1 MTTKTPISTTIAQ
14 KVKIKETRGAV
25 YNVTLSPND
34 KIALISNL
42 HTMLAAGIPILETVD
57 SLLEDAKG
65 GMKKLLQVMRQDLG
79 QGQHMYVTFAKFPKI
94 FDKVTVSIIK
104 SSEES
109 GTLDTALD
117 DMNHNIRKEIEFND
131 RIRSALIYPFFILI
145 VFILVLVMILVV
157 VIPKIATVFATLPVV
172 LPLPTK
178 ILIFLSNTLL
188 TYTLQIAIV
197 TVIIVAFF
205 FYLYKNYKN
214 MFVQALTSL
223 PLISLL
229 AQQIDLTRFTRSMY
243 LLLSAGL
250 PITVALEL
258 TQDVVIKKNIS
269 NAIKHAKNNVFNG
282 KKLSEGFRD
291 SKGIIPPIMI
301 KIIEAGERS
310 GTLDK
315 ALLNVSEYLDYQVS
329 NTLKTLTALIEPIM
343 LVGVGILV
351 GGMMMSIIAP
361 IYQLIGQVGPGK

>member
-1 MTTKTPISTTIAQ
+1 MATKP
-14 KVKIKETRGAV
+14 KEIIF
-25 YNVTLSPND
+25 NSTLSSSD

-42 HTMLAAGIPILETVD
+42 HTMLASGIPILETVE

-65 GMKKLLQVMRQDLG
+65 SQKKLLQAMRQDLG
-79 QGQHMYVTFAKFPKI
+79 QGQHLYVTFAKFPKI

-104 SSEES
+104 AAEES
-109 GTLDTALD
+109 GTLDTALED
-117 DMNHNIRKEIEFND
+117 LKTNIKREIEFND
-131 RIRSALIYPFFILI
+131 KIRSALIYP
-145 VFILVLVMILVV
+145 VFILGVFVLVLVVILVV
-157 VIPKIATVFATLPVV
+157 VIPKIATVFKQLNVT

-178 ILIFLSNTLL
+178 ILIFLSDSLL
-188 TYTLQIAIV
+188 TYTIP
-197 TVIIVAFF
+197 IIVVVCLLITGCVY
-205 FYLYKNYKN
+205 FYKQNR
-214 MFVQALTSL
+214 MIVVRVLTSL

-229 AQQIDLTRFTRSMY
+229 TQQIDLTRFTRSLY
-243 LLLSAGL
+243 LLLTAGL

-269 NAIKHAKNNVFNG
+269 NAIKHAKNYVYGG
-282 KKLSEGFRD
+282 KKLSEGFKD
-291 SKGIIPPIMI
+291 SRKVIPPIMI

-310 GTLDK
+310 GSLDK
-315 ALLNVSEYLDYQVS
+315 SMLDVSEYLDYQVS

-361 IYQLIGQVGPGK
+361 IYQLIGQVGATN